1 VPLTIFGQRIFRRQ
15 EFQALGLLGSDSIR
29 KFALTHVRNCE
40 ISKDDKDTRG
50 RWKGKGRVSDRCD
63 DVELPYPDCKV
74 AEKLCLGGPCYYF
87 IYTSICSVTV
97 LSTFILTKVVPNICK
112 RLPDST
118 SIVLGM
124 AVLWLVFSNVSNNFL
139 SQAFINEVKGSLNDT
154 GVVVVNGQNPILNM
168 PILVCGA
175 DGTVHIDELAGE
187 DDGFAFLGAAGG
199 EADADAV
206 AGSNDRSE
214 EAGAAG
220 DAMEIRQLRQAQV
233 QANISILDNNRFG
246 GSSDQIR
253 NWFLQLQSG
262 IMTLRRQLMNLRNNM
277 KTDLAGVK
285 QGMEQGF
292 EILNGNI
299 MRRCAM

>member
-1 VPLTIFGQRIFRRQ
+1 MALTIFGQRIFRRQ

-29 KFALTHVRNCE
+29 KFALMHVRNCG

-50 RWKGKGRVSDRCD
+50 RWKGKGRVSDRYD
-63 DVELPYPDCKV
+63 NVELPYLDCNV
-74 AEKLCLGGPCYYF
+74 AEKLCMGGPCYYF
-87 IYTSICSVTV
+87 IYTAICSATV

-124 AVLWLVFSNVSNNFL
+124 AVLWLVFSSVSNNFL
-139 SQAFINEVKGSLNDT
+139 SHAFINKVKGSLNDT

-168 PILVCGA
+168 PILVSGA
-175 DGTVHIDELAGE
+175 DGTVYIDELAGE
-187 DDGFAFLGAAGG
+187 DDGFAIPGAAGG

-220 DAMEIRQLRQAQV
+220 DAMEQRQLRQAQV
-233 QANISILDNNRFG
+233 QANIRILDNNRFG
-246 GSSDQIR
+246 GSGDEIR

-285 QGMEQGF
+285 QGMERGF
-292 EILNGNI
+292 EIVNGN
-299 MRRCAM
+299 MRRYAM